1 MSIILDLIVFCML
14 QSIDIIFIVFNVFF
28 LIIYSYYRKL
38 LNNFFFVSN
47 YFIKS
52 IYFLFFYFILKLLIL
67 NFYFPIAEYFSEV
80 ESLRSFGTKSI
91 NMLSNEVV
99 GNTFI
104 TYYSGVHCS
113 NLYSLK
119 MQILF
124 LFVSLI
130 GLIYFYLFF
139 YYNKKINIQIIHVF
153 FFTTTIYLL
162 SWVIPFQNL
171 FYIFFTFE
179 TLTYLLIGLV
189 ALIPNKYS
197 SEALSKFFII
207 SSICGVLTLFGI
219 LQFYILTGSLN
230 LVSLY
235 QFTVIFG
242 SNDSN
247 FIGFFVF
254 LIIFSILSKLGVL
267 PISWYVFDLYQSS
280 ILPITFLLAVILK
293 IGVFFFINLFFLFL
307 DFYYSEF
314 LYFVFFFLSVFS
326 AFFGCFLTLKEYD
339 LNRFFSTN
347 SIMSS
352 GFLLSTFYFSVN
364 PYNLNIAGF
373 QYLLAYAINM
383 IALFYILLNVIK
395 LESYDSSQSMIV
407 NLNDFK
413 GFSKINLPFSI
424 FITIIFF
431 SFIGIPPLA
440 GFVGKF
446 AILWTLLKYN
456 KFFLFFIL
464 LLISIISS
472 FFYLRIIQF
481 VWFHIFSSKQHFF
494 GYSPVLNFFLSFR
507 YLLTGKNNFFK
518 FYNINIVIMFFISFL
533 VFFLTILLNFFY
545 FLYYIYYF
553 YEIHKVFT
561 SFLPDSYNTV
571 LYNSFFLNKDTV

>member
-1 MSIILDLIVFCML
+1 MTIVLDLIIFCIL

-28 LIIYSYYRKL
+28 LIIYSYYRRL

-52 IYFLFFYFILKLLIL
+52 IYFLSFYLILKLLIL

-80 ESLRSFGTKSI
+80 ESLRTLGTKSI
-91 NMLSNEVV
+91 NFLSNEVV

-119 MQILF
+119 MQIAF
-124 LFVSLI
+124 LFVGLV

-139 YYNKKINIQIIHVF
+139 YYNKKINIQIIHIF

-242 SNDSN
+242 SNDSS

-267 PISWYVFDLYQSS
+267 PISWYIFDLYQSS
-280 ILPITFLLAVILK
+280 ILPVTFLFAVIL
-293 IGVFFFINLFFLFL
+293 
-307 DFYYSEF
+307 
-314 LYFVFFFLSVFS
+314 
-326 AFFGCFLTLKEYD
+326 
-339 LNRFFSTN
+339 
-347 SIMSS
+347 
-352 GFLLSTFYFSVN
+352 
-364 PYNLNIAGF
+364 
-373 QYLLAYAINM
+373 
-383 IALFYILLNVIK
+383 
-395 LESYDSSQSMIV
+395 
-407 NLNDFK
+407 
-413 GFSKINLPFSI
+413 
-424 FITIIFF
+424 
-431 SFIGIPPLA
+431 
-440 GFVGKF
+440 
-446 AILWTLLKYN
+446 
-456 KFFLFFIL
+456 
-464 LLISIISS
+464 
-472 FFYLRIIQF
+472 
-481 VWFHIFSSKQHFF
+481 
-494 GYSPVLNFFLSFR
+494 
-507 YLLTGKNNFFK
+507 
-518 FYNINIVIMFFISFL
+518 
-533 VFFLTILLNFFY
+533 
-545 FLYYIYYF
+545 
-553 YEIHKVFT
+553 
-561 SFLPDSYNTV
+561 
-571 LYNSFFLNKDTV
+571 

>member
-1 MSIILDLIVFCML
+1 
-14 QSIDIIFIVFNVFF
+14 
-28 LIIYSYYRKL
+28 
-38 LNNFFFVSN
+38 
-47 YFIKS
+47 
-52 IYFLFFYFILKLLIL
+52 
-67 NFYFPIAEYFSEV
+67 
-80 ESLRSFGTKSI
+80 
-91 NMLSNEVV
+91 
-99 GNTFI
+99 
-104 TYYSGVHCS
+104 
-113 NLYSLK
+113 
-119 MQILF
+119 
-124 LFVSLI
+124 
-130 GLIYFYLFF
+130 
-139 YYNKKINIQIIHVF
+139 
-153 FFTTTIYLL
+153 
-162 SWVIPFQNL
+162 
-171 FYIFFTFE
+171 
-179 TLTYLLIGLV
+179 
-189 ALIPNKYS
+189 
-197 SEALSKFFII
+197 
-207 SSICGVLTLFGI
+207 
-219 LQFYILTGSLN
+219 
-230 LVSLY
+230 
-235 QFTVIFG
+235 
-242 SNDSN
+242 
-247 FIGFFVF
+247 
-254 LIIFSILSKLGVL
+254 
-267 PISWYVFDLYQSS
+267 
-280 ILPITFLLAVILK
+280 
-293 IGVFFFINLFFLFL
+293 
-307 DFYYSEF
+307 
-314 LYFVFFFLSVFS
+314 
-326 AFFGCFLTLKEYD
+326 
-339 LNRFFSTN
+339 
-347 SIMSS
+347 MSS